1 MIKTKKSLCSFRPFS
16 PHFCSP
22 LTLSFLVAFLPC
34 SLIFFLSS
42 LSNLFLHFSLSPRYI
57 SAHNTFFDK
66 LFPSF
71 FQLACCMIL
80 FFLSLPLDN
89 FEISFCLRFSLSF
102 NEYAFSSTT
111 SSSLLSP
118 TRSPPLLYSVRSVFP
133 PKKCHFDLQTNQIF
147 SGGGRSRERYEA
159 RWRSAVSS
167 RIHIQ

>member
-1 MIKTKKSLCSFRPFS
+1 MFVSSLFPPLLFASHSFFPRCFSSLFVAFFFS
-16 PHFCSP
+16 PHFQ
-22 LTLSFLVAFLPC
+22 T
-34 SLIFFLSS
+34 FF
-42 LSNLFLHFSLSPRYI
+42 HFSLSPRYI

-89 FEISFCLRFSLSF
+89 FEISSSCLRFSLSF

-118 TRSPPLLYSVRSVFP
+118 TRPPPRYSILFVLSSPPKNVTLTSKRTKYFL
-133 PKKCHFDLQTNQIF
+133 
-147 SGGGRSRERYEA
+147 GGRSRERYEA